1 MSGRKIENANYLDN
15 DWQDEIE
22 SKNLVKKGFYNLDFD
37 LDLNIKAESSVD
49 VSGVLYVFDVLE
61 APTGIAS
68 TSGFGYI
75 KLIGGATSTASFTTE
90 VPIYNYNKKG
100 WYNTAG
106 ERFILR
112 FEDEFAR
119 QIYLK
124 DENSISQH
132 EQEIIITSILVSE
145 WTIRT
150 TPNLA
155 FRSVTYG
162 NGLFVAVAAS
172 GTGNRAMTSPDG
184 ITWTSR
190 TTPESN
196 NWSSVTYGNGLF
208 VAVTT
213 SGTDRVMTSPDG
225 ITWTSRTTPV
235 VNGWNDITYGNG
247 LFVAVASSGTD
258 RVMTSPDG
266 ITWTDQTASEDLL
279 WIGITYGNGLFVAVA
294 SSGTGDRVMTSPDGI
309 NWLTR
314 TNPVDNS
321 WIGITYGNGLFVA
334 VAGSG
339 TGDRI
344 MTSTDGIKWLTR
356 TNPVDNSW
364 VGITFGN
371 NIFVAVSSTGSSN
384 QAMTSVII

>member
-1 MSGRKIENANYLDN
+1 MPGRKIENANYLDN

-90 VPIYNYNKKG
+90 EPTYNYNKKG

-112 FEDEFAR
+112 FEDEFAS

-162 NGLFVAVAAS
+162 NGLFVAVAVTPPRIVTQPNPAVGVPVISSSAS
-172 GTGNRAMTSPDG
+172 K
-184 ITWTSR
+184 
-190 TTPESN
+190 
-196 NWSSVTYGNGLF
+196 V
-208 VAVTT
+208 
-213 SGTDRVMTSPDG
+213 
-225 ITWTSRTTPV
+225 
-235 VNGWNDITYGNG
+235 
-247 LFVAVASSGTD
+247 
-258 RVMTSPDG
+258 
-266 ITWTDQTASEDLL
+266 
-279 WIGITYGNGLFVAVA
+279 
-294 SSGTGDRVMTSPDGI
+294 
-309 NWLTR
+309 
-314 TNPVDNS
+314 
-321 WIGITYGNGLFVA
+321 
-334 VAGSG
+334 
-339 TGDRI
+339 
-344 MTSTDGIKWLTR
+344 
-356 TNPVDNSW
+356 
-364 VGITFGN
+364 
-371 NIFVAVSSTGSSN
+371 
-384 QAMTSVII
+384 